1 MAREQSESG
10 PNLQRAITD
19 ARTRIDR
26 KLGVPAH
33 ETSEQVGKI
42 SRMLFSVGAVEPR
55 TVIVDDQAQDEPVI
69 TFGMVSSEYG
79 FFGSIRK
86 DGIMRFGPKEH
97 IGDQVLLN
105 LNHSIEIHQIPDI
118 QEGQMWRTTLE
129 WGQRALGAVTEI
141 AEKFEAR
148 KKAAP
153 ANDDTDEG
161 REIRLE
167 MGVQQDVAPETT

>member
-1 MAREQSESG
+1 MAREKAESG
-10 PNLQRAITD
+10 LNLQRAIAD

-55 TVIVDDQAQDEPVI
+55 AVIIDGQVQNEPVI
-69 TFGMVSSEYG
+69 TFGMVSPEYG
-79 FFGSIRK
+79 FFGSIRR

-97 IGDQVLLN
+97 VEDQVVLN
-105 LNHSIEIHQIPDI
+105 LDNSIEIHQIPDI
-118 QEGQMWRTTLE
+118 EEGQMWRTTLE

-141 AEKFEAR
+141 AERFEAR

-153 ANDDTDEG
+153 ADDDTDEG

-167 MGVQQDVAPETT
+167 MGAQQDVAPGTN

>member
-1 MAREQSESG
+1 MDRERIELD
-10 PNLQRAITD
+10 PNLQKAIAD

-42 SRMLFSVGAVEPR
+42 SRMLFSVGAVESR
-55 TVIVDDQAQDEPVI
+55 TVIVNGQVQEEPVI
-69 TFGMVSSEYG
+69 TFGMVSPEFG
-79 FFGSIRK
+79 FFGSIRS

-105 LNHSIEIHQIPDI
+105 LDNSIEIHQIPDI

-129 WGQRALGAVTEI
+129 WGQLAMGAVTQI
-141 AEKFEAR
+141 AEAYQVNIS
-148 KKAAP
+148 AAP
-153 ANDDTDEG
+153 IKDDTNEG
-161 REIRLE
+161 RAVRFE
-167 MGVQQDVAPETT
+167 MGVQHEIAPRKI

>member
-1 MAREQSESG
+1 MAREKVESG
-10 PNLQRAITD
+10 PDLKKAITE

-55 TVIVDDQAQDEPVI
+55 TVIVDGQIQEEPVI
-69 TFGMVSSEYG
+69 TFGMVSPEYG
-79 FFGSIRK
+79 FFGSIRR
-86 DGIMRFGPKEH
+86 DGVMRFGPKEH

-105 LNHSIEIHQIPDI
+105 LNNSIEIHQIPDI
-118 QEGQMWRTTLE
+118 QEGQIWRTTLD

-141 AEKFEAR
+141 AERFEAR
-148 KKAAP
+148 KKSGP

-167 MGVQQDVAPETT
+167 MGIQQDVAPRTT